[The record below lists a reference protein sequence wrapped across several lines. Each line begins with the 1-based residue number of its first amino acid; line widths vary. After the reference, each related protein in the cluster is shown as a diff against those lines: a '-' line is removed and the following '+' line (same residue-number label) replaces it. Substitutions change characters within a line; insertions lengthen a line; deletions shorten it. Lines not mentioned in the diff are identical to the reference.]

1 MLPEQHSHY
10 NRVLSFAEHNL
21 YLGMHIDRTHA
32 LELEEQTRSHS
43 ASKLW
48 HEICRRAGSLLPCLK
63 IYVLGEWIMEKL
75 ALRLL
80 KSKNILTAAMKC
92 GLENIPFAAKLYSEI
107 TGNMY
112 T

>member
-1 MLPEQHSHY
+1 
-10 NRVLSFAEHNL
+10 
-21 YLGMHIDRTHA
+21 
-32 LELEEQTRSHS
+32 
-43 ASKLW
+43 
-48 HEICRRAGSLLPCLK
+48 
-63 IYVLGEWIMEKL
+63 MEKL